1 MQHFLRLPARGGS
14 LRLRERR
21 QRGRRRGRA
30 LQVARVDVQLGEV
43 CGGGAVRWQQRQ
55 GRSVVVQ
62 GARDIVQGRRT
73 LSIEQPEQGQR
84 IRSAPLL
91 RRFRITYE
99 GNAYIYTSMCVR
111 VCVYIDV

>member
-1 MQHFLRLPARGGS
+1 M
-14 LRLRERR
+14 
-21 QRGRRRGRA
+21 
-30 LQVARVDVQLGEV
+30 
-43 CGGGAVRWQQRQ
+43 RWQQRQ

-99 GNAYIYTSMCVR
+99 GNAYIYTSIYVC